1 MLLFNSECGECIYRS
16 SVSVASAVSVRICPL
31 RNERDSAMAKMA
43 NKLTKEGD
51 LFLGQ
56 KIIEVRR
63 VGAAQEVWYKLGTLR
78 IL

>member
-1 MLLFNSECGECIYRS
+1 
-16 SVSVASAVSVRICPL
+16 
-31 RNERDSAMAKMA
+31 MAKMA

-63 VGAAQEVWYKLGTLR
+63 VGSAQEVWYKLGNG
-78 IL
+78 